1 MPCGL
6 ASLEEIFRTEHG
18 AVLQCSNKNCYWLEF
33 AGDCTPF
40 KVADFLNFR
49 KQVDDI
55 AIDELLSE
63 SALSADL
70 TILMPFRSQRC
81 FVLNV
86 TEVLKLKELMQGAKF
101 MMELPGVIK
110 DCLKV
115 SSLQR
120 FNSQH

>member
-1 MPCGL
+1 LQNMLCGL

-40 KVADFLNFR
+40 KVADFISFR
-49 KQVDDI
+49 KQVDTI
-55 AIDELLSE
+55 AVDELLCAPTS
-63 SALSADL
+63 SSDL

-86 TEVLKLKELMQGAKF
+86 TEVVRLKELMQGAKF

-115 SSLQR
+115 SSLQ
-120 FNSQH
+120 SY

>member
-1 MPCGL
+1 MLCGL
-6 ASLEEIFRTEHG
+6 ASLEEIYRTEHG

-49 KQVDDI
+49 KQVADI
-55 AIDELLSE
+55 AVDELLYAPAS
-63 SALSADL
+63 SADL

-81 FVLNV
+81 FVLTV
-86 TEVLKLKELMQGAKF
+86 TEVLRLKELLQGAKF

-115 SSLQR
+115 SSLL
-120 FNSQH
+120 SC

>member
-1 MPCGL
+1 MLCGL

-40 KVADFLNFR
+40 KVADFLSFR
-49 KQVDDI
+49 KQVNDI
-55 AIDELLSE
+55 AIDELLCAPTSK
-63 SALSADL
+63 SDL

-86 TEVLKLKELMQGAKF
+86 TEVLRLKELMQGAKF

-115 SSLQR
+115 SSVQ
-120 FNSQH
+120 SC